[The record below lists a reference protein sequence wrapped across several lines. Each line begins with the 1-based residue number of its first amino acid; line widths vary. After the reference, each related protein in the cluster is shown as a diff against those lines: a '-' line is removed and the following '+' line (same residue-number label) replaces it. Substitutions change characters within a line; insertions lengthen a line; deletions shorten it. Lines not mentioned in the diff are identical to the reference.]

1 MYAIVEISG
10 QQFKVEKD
18 QKIFVNRL
26 AGNEGDKVSLKD
38 ILLIDDGKKIDVGSP
53 KIAGAEVKAKL
64 VKHIKGDK
72 VVVFKKKRRKGYRVK
87 NGHRSALTE
96 IEILDISRK
105 SSISSKKVDSEKT
118 TKPKGKSGLKK
129 KSTVNKKSASAV
141 SEKKVVIKK
150 ESKKKD

>member
-18 QKIFVNRL
+18 QRIFVNRL
-26 AGNEGDKVSLKD
+26 SGSEGDKVSLKD
-38 ILLIDDGKKIDVGSP
+38 ILLIDDGKKVDVGSP
-53 KIAGAEVKAKL
+53 KITGAEVKAKL

-87 NGHRSALTE
+87 NGHRSSLTE

-105 SSISSKKVDSEKT
+105 SSTSSKKEDTKKVS
-118 TKPKGKSGLKK
+118 KPKDKSQVKK
-129 KSTVNKKSASAV
+129 KSVVKKKSSSAV
-141 SEKKVVIKK
+141 SEKKVVNKK

>member
-26 AGNEGDKVSLKD
+26 SGNEGDKVSLTD

-53 KIAGAEVKAKL
+53 KVTGAEVKAK
-64 VKHIKGDK
+64 VVQHIKGDK
-72 VVVFKKKRRKGYRVK
+72 VVVFKKKRRKGYKVK
-87 NGHRSALTE
+87 NGYRSSLTE
-96 IEILDISRK
+96 LEILDISRN
-105 SSISSKKVDSEKT
+105 SSTSSKQES
-118 TKPKGKSGLKK
+118 KPKK
-129 KSTVNKKSASAV
+129 KSEVKKKSVVKKKSATKV
-141 SEKKVVIKK
+141 SETKGVTKK